1 MEKKKII
8 INWNF
13 YKWKF
18 FLSKNYIEYESKG
31 DRSKTLSVKEYL
43 NKIRAYLKDTI
54 SNRKKSDTWKIQLII
69 AINFISSKD
78 MMKSV

>member
-43 NKIRAYLKDTI
+43 NKIRAYLTK
-54 SNRKKSDTWKIQLII
+54 SNRKKSDTWKIQLTI